1 MDLRELPGLAED
13 YPAYRELKKA
23 VARGGV
29 TQLEGLPV
37 PAKGW
42 LLAQLQRDTNRPL
55 VVISYNAEQAA
66 RLAADLARYGVEEDA
81 LTSLVSSTETLIFAE
96 GAPDLAQTGQ
106 RIAALQQIAQGSA
119 RVMVGPIGA
128 WLQRTV
134 RPDLIKDRRVELPVG
149 EAVDIASLEKSLVDF
164 GYERVEAVEQ
174 AGQWTRRGGI
184 LDIFPGDAA
193 LPFRVDFFGDD
204 IESIRPFD
212 VETQRSV
219 GKVEALTVAA
229 VREIPYEDAAVAEA
243 VARLKRELPGRVQ
256 ALKKANLDD
265 RGAEHAERLEER
277 VEGDIAQL
285 QSRVPFDAMEYYLPY
300 LYPDAVCALDY
311 IPDDAL
317 IILDEPSQAKAR
329 WEQRETEIAEI
340 MAARAARGE
349 YLTPD
354 MPHACGFGAVVA
366 KIAPAAEEPTPP
378 RSSAPLPKREGKES
392 RTSSAGLSPG
402 PPVSGGPLRSEERAK
417 QGGGFPAILLALLGR
432 GLDGIKIDKTN
443 SIPTQAGAMENF
455 AARLPAFFEALDGW
469 LGARFRCVIVTE
481 QQERMRQI
489 LADHKIPASPLDR
502 LENGG
507 DAGVFVLPG
516 SILGGFKLPE
526 ANLMVATDTDI
537 FGHRAHQKPPKRA
550 FKEGLKITSYLE
562 LREGDY
568 VVHIHHGIGRYGG
581 ITRLKGADGAERDYL
596 LLEYDGGDKVY
607 VPTDQVDRVQ
617 KYIGSAD
624 SPPTIT
630 RLNSGDWARATKK
643 ARKQVQEMAADL
655 IKLYAA
661 RKAATGHA
669 MPPDTPWQQE
679 MEDAFAYQETP
690 DQLAA
695 IEDVKKDLEDD
706 KPMDRL
712 ICGDVGYGKTE
723 VAIRAAFKVV
733 NSGRQV
739 AVLCPTTILAQQHL
753 GTFRERLAAYPV
765 KIEMLSRFVSKAEAA
780 QTLKG
785 LADGT
790 VDIVIGTHK
799 ILSKDVNFHKLGL
812 LVVDEEQRFGV
823 AHKERIKQMKRNV
836 DVLTLTATPI
846 PRTLH
851 MSLSGIRDMSLID
864 DPPEGRMAIKTFVK
878 EYDDE
883 LVREVILR
891 ELDRGGQIYFLHN
904 RIESISHVAEKVRRL
919 APTARVEIAH
929 GQMHEDDLE
938 DVMLRFGDR
947 EFDVLVCT
955 TIVESG
961 LDISNVNT
969 IVVDNADKLG
979 LSQLYQ
985 LRGRVGRSR
994 RQGYAYLLYRKD
1006 KQLSEVAE
1014 KRLSALREF
1023 QDLGSGYKVALRDL
1037 EIRGAGN
1044 LLGAAQS
1051 GTVAT
1056 VGFDLYTQLLSQ
1068 AINEMKGEPM
1078 EMEWELPQVALP
1090 LDALI
1095 PGIYIPSEA
1104 ERILMYKKLT
1114 AVRKT
1119 DDVQRIQ
1126 DEFEDRYGD
1135 PPRPVWNL
1143 LALLRLRL
1151 RCHEI
1156 GISSVVAEKR
1166 RVAIRFSG
1174 THLTPEIIRKL
1185 SRTHMQHQFLPDIV
1199 FLATP
1204 DTPARMLTAVEEMVE
1219 VLAKVLPPKAAPVQA
1234 PRPPMLGQRDTDRN
1248 GVEKNG
1254 TPRADKPKPPS
1265 AKKPPEPQPDDAKTR
1280 NLVSNQVSAR
1290 RQGTYTRG
1298 R

>member
-13 YPAYRELKKA
+13 YPAYQELKKA
-23 VARGGV
+23 VSRGGV

-42 LLAQLQRDTNRPL
+42 LLAQLQRDTDKPL
-55 VVISYNAEQAA
+55 VVISYNAEQAQ

-106 RIAALQQIAQGSA
+106 RVAALQKMAQGTA
-119 RVMVGPIGA
+119 RITVGPIGA
-128 WLQRTV
+128 WLQRAVT
-134 RPDLIKDRRVELPVG
+134 PALIRDRRVELRVG
-149 EAVDIASLEKSLVDF
+149 EAVDIGQFERSLVGF
-164 GYERVEAVEQ
+164 GYERVEAVES

-184 LDIFPGDAA
+184 LDIFPGDAS

-219 GKVEALTVAA
+219 GKAEALTIAA
-229 VREIPYEDAAVAEA
+229 VREVPYEDAAVAEA
-243 VARLKRELPGRVQ
+243 IARLQKELPGRAA
-256 ALKKANLDD
+256 ALKKANLDS
-265 RGAEHAERLEER
+265 RGAEHAEKLEER
-277 VEGDIAQL
+277 IEGDIAQL
-285 QSRVPFDAMEYYLPY
+285 QSRAYFDAMEYYLPY

-329 WEQRETEIAEI
+329 WEQRETEIQEI
-340 MAARAARGE
+340 LSARAARGE

-354 MPHACGFGAVVA
+354 MPHACGFETVVR
-366 KIAPAAEEPTPP
+366 KINLTPQPPSLSRKGEPEG
-378 RSSAPLPKREGKES
+378 SSSPLPNREG
-392 RTSSAGLSPG
+392 SALAPG
-402 PPVSGGPLRSEERAK
+402 VGHPPA
-417 QGGGFPAILLALLGR
+417 AILLALLGR

-481 QQERMRQI
+481 QEERLRQI
-489 LADHKIPASPLDR
+489 LADHRIPASPLDR

-507 DAGVFVLPG
+507 EAGVFVLPG
-516 SILGGFKLPE
+516 SVMGGFKLPE
-526 ANLMVATDTDI
+526 ANLILATDTDI

-562 LREGDY
+562 LREGDF

-581 ITRLKGADGAERDYL
+581 ITKLKGADGAERDYL

-624 SPPTIT
+624 SPPTVT

-643 ARKQVQEMAADL
+643 AKKQVQEMAADL

-679 MEDAFAYQETP
+679 MEDAFPYQETP

-739 AVLCPTTILAQQHL
+739 AILCPTTILAQQHL

-765 KIEMLSRFVSKAEAA
+765 KIEMLSRFVSKAEAT

-785 LADGT
+785 LTDGT

-799 ILSKDVNFHKLGL
+799 ILSKDVNFHRLGL

-823 AHKERIKQMKRNV
+823 IHKERIKQMKRNV

-1051 GTVAT
+1051 GTVST
-1056 VGFDLYTQLLSQ
+1056 IGFDLYTQLLSH

-1078 EMEWELPQVALP
+1078 EMEFELPNVALP

-1095 PGIYIPSEA
+1095 PGLYIPSEA

-1114 AVRKT
+1114 AVRKM

-1151 RCHEI
+1151 RCHEV

-1166 RVAIRFSG
+1166 RVALRFSG

-1185 SRTHMQHQFLPDIV
+1185 SRAHMQHQFLPDIV

-1204 DTPARMLTAVEEMVE
+1204 DTPTRMLAAVEEMVE
-1219 VLAKVLPPKAAPVQA
+1219 VLAKVLPPKPAPVRA
-1234 PRPPMLGQRDTDRN
+1234 AHPPLLGRREEASP
-1248 GVEKNG
+1248 EKNG
-1254 TPRADKPKPPS
+1254 TPRADKPKPAP
-1265 AKKPPEPQPDDAKTR
+1265 AKKPPEPQGEDARAR

-1290 RQGTYTRG
+1290 RRGTYNTRG
-1298 R
+1298 RG

>member
-13 YPAYRELKKA
+13 YPAYQELKKA

-42 LLAQLQRDTNRPL
+42 LLAQLQRDTARPL

-96 GAPDLAQTGQ
+96 GAPDLAQTGH

-229 VREIPYEDAAVAEA
+229 VREIPYEDAAVSEA
-243 VARLKRELPGRVQ
+243 VARLKRELPGRAQ

-349 YLTPD
+349 SLTPD
-354 MPHACGFGAVVA
+354 MPHACGFGTVVA
-366 KIAPAAEEPTPP
+366 KIAPTQTAYTPDPSPVPGEGGRTGKEAART
-378 RSSAPLPKREGKES
+378 RSLSDSPLPLAGEG
-392 RTSSAGLSPG
+392 PG
-402 PPVSGGPLRSEERAK
+402 VGASH
-417 QGGGFPAILLALLGR
+417 PALLLALLGR

-481 QQERMRQI
+481 QNERMRQI

-502 LENGG
+502 LENSGE
-507 DAGVFVLPG
+507 AGVFVLPG
-516 SILGGFKLPE
+516 SLLGGFKLPE
-526 ANLMVATDTDI
+526 ANLMLATDTDI

-679 MEDAFAYQETP
+679 MEDAFPYQETP

-765 KIEMLSRFVSKAEAA
+765 KIEMLSRFVSKAEAT

-851 MSLSGIRDMSLID
+851 MSLAGIRDMSLID
-864 DPPEGRMAIKTFVK
+864 DPPEGRIAIKTFVK

-1185 SRTHMQHQFLPDIV
+1185 SRSYMQHQFLPDIV

-1219 VLAKVLPPKAAPVQA
+1219 VLAKVLPPKAVPVPA
-1234 PRPPMLGQRDTDRN
+1234 PRPPHAGPARHGAQRH
-1248 GVEKNG
+1248 GKE
-1254 TPRADKPKPPS
+1254 
-1265 AKKPPEPQPDDAKTR
+1265 
-1280 NLVSNQVSAR
+1280 
-1290 RQGTYTRG
+1290 RG
-1298 R
+1298 

>member
-13 YPAYRELKKA
+13 YPAYQELKKA
-23 VARGGV
+23 VTRGGV

-42 LLAQLQRDTNRPL
+42 LLAQLQRDTGRPL
-55 VVISYNAEQAA
+55 AVISYNAEQAA

-106 RIAALQQIAQGSA
+106 RVAALQQMARGSA
-119 RVMVGPIGA
+119 RVTVGPIGA

-134 RPDLIKDRRVELPVG
+134 RPELIQDRRVEMLVG
-149 EAVDIASLEKSLVDF
+149 ESVDIGQLEQSLVGF

-219 GKVEALTVAA
+219 GKVEKLTVVA
-229 VREIPYEDAAVAEA
+229 VREIPYEDAAVADA
-243 VARLKRELPGRVQ
+243 VARLKRELPGRAQ
-256 ALKKANLDD
+256 ALKTANLDD

-285 QSRVPFDAMEYYLPY
+285 QSHAYFDAMEYYLPY
-300 LYPDAVCALDY
+300 LYSNAVCALDY
-311 IPDDAL
+311 IPDNAL
-317 IILDEPSQAKAR
+317 LILDEPSQAKAR
-329 WEQRETEIAEI
+329 WEQRETEIQEI

-354 MPHACGFGAVVA
+354 MPHVCGFEAVTSA
-366 KIAPAAEEPTPP
+366 LPKAPAT
-378 RSSAPLPKREGKES
+378 
-392 RTSSAGLSPG
+392 
-402 PPVSGGPLRSEERAK
+402 V
-417 QGGGFPAILLALLGR
+417 LLALLGR

-481 QQERMRQI
+481 QNERMRQI

-507 DAGVFVLPG
+507 EAGVFVLAG
-516 SILGGFKLPE
+516 AVLGGFKLPE
-526 ANLMVATDTDI
+526 ANLMLATDTDI

-581 ITRLKGADGAERDYL
+581 ITKLKGADGAERDYL

-624 SPPTIT
+624 SPPTVT

-643 ARKQVQEMAADL
+643 AKKQVQEMAADL

-679 MEDAFAYQETP
+679 MEDAFPYQETP

-799 ILSKDVNFHKLGL
+799 ILSKDVNFHRLGL

-891 ELDRGGQIYFLHN
+891 ELDRGGQTYFLHN
-904 RIESISHVAEKVRRL
+904 RIESISHIAEKVRRL

-969 IVVDNADKLG
+969 IVVDNADRLG

-994 RQGYAYLLYRKD
+994 RQGYAYLLFRKD

-1078 EMEWELPQVALP
+1078 EMEFELPHVSLP

-1095 PGIYIPSEA
+1095 PSVYIPSEA

-1151 RCHEI
+1151 RCHGV

-1166 RVAIRFSG
+1166 RVAVRFSG

-1185 SRTHMQHQFLPDIV
+1185 SRAHMQHQFLPDIV

-1234 PRPPMLGQRDTDRN
+1234 PRPPMLGQRDTEKN
-1248 GVEKNG
+1248 GVEKDG
-1254 TPRADKPKPPS
+1254 TPRAGKPKPAP
-1265 AKKPPEPQPDDAKTR
+1265 AKKPPEPQPDDARAR

-1290 RQGTYTRG
+1290 RRGTYTRG

>member
-13 YPAYRELKKA
+13 YPAYQELKKA

-42 LLAQLQRDTNRPL
+42 LLAQLQRDTDRPL
-55 VVISYNAEQAA
+55 VVISYNAEQAG
-66 RLAADLARYGVEEDA
+66 RLAADMARYGVEEDA

-96 GAPDLAQTGQ
+96 GAPDLAQTGK
-106 RIAALQQIAQGSA
+106 RVAALQKMARGEA
-119 RVMVGPIGA
+119 RVSVGSVGA
-128 WLQRTV
+128 WLQRAV
-134 RPDLIKDRRVELPVG
+134 APDLIRDRRVTLTVG
-149 EAVDIASLEKSLVDF
+149 ESVEIDQFEGSLVDF
-164 GYERVEAVEQ
+164 GYERVEAVES

-219 GKVEALTVAA
+219 GKAEALIVAA
-229 VREIPYEDAAVAEA
+229 VREVPLEDAAVAGA
-243 VARLKRELPGRVQ
+243 IARVKRELLGRMAAV
-256 ALKKANLDD
+256 KKANLDG

-277 VEGDIAQL
+277 IEGDIAQL
-285 QSRVPFDAMEYYLPY
+285 QSHAYFDSTEYYLPY
-300 LYPDAVCALDY
+300 LYPDAACALDY
-311 IPDDAL
+311 IPGDAL
-317 IILDEPSQAKAR
+317 IILDEPSQAGAR
-329 WEQRETEIAEI
+329 WEQRETEIGEI

-354 MPHACGFGAVVA
+354 MSHACGFGIIADA
-366 KIAPAAEEPTPP
+366 LTKAPA
-378 RSSAPLPKREGKES
+378 S
-392 RTSSAGLSPG
+392 
-402 PPVSGGPLRSEERAK
+402 V
-417 QGGGFPAILLALLGR
+417 LLALLGR
-432 GLDGIKIDKTN
+432 GLEGVKVAETN
-443 SIPTQAGAMENF
+443 KVPTQAGAMENF
-455 AARLPAFFEALDGW
+455 AARMPAFFDALDGW
-469 LGARFRCVIVTE
+469 LGARFRCVLVTE
-481 QQERMRQI
+481 QPERLRQI
-489 LADHKIPASPLDR
+489 LTDHKIPTSPLDR
-502 LENGG
+502 LESG
-507 DAGVFVLPG
+507 DEPGVFVVSG
-516 SILGGFKLPE
+516 SLLGGFKLPE
-526 ANLMVATDTDI
+526 ASLMLATDTDI
-537 FGHRAHQKPPKRA
+537 FGHRAHQKAPKRA

-562 LREGDY
+562 LREGDF
-568 VVHIHHGIGRYGG
+568 VVHILHGIGRYGG
-581 ITRLKGADGAERDYL
+581 LTRLKGTDGADRDYL

-624 SPPTIT
+624 SPPTVT

-643 ARKQVQEMAADL
+643 AKKQVQEMAADL

-679 MEDAFAYQETP
+679 MEDAFPYQETP

-739 AVLCPTTILAQQHL
+739 AILCPTTILAQQHL
-753 GTFRERLAAYPV
+753 STFRDRLAAYPV
-765 KIEMLSRFVSKAEAA
+765 KIEMLSRFVSKAEAT
-780 QTLKG
+780 QTLKN
-785 LADGT
+785 LAEGT

-799 ILSKDVNFHKLGL
+799 ILSKDVNFHRLGL

-891 ELDRGGQIYFLHN
+891 EQDRGGQVYFLHN
-904 RIESISHVAEKVRRL
+904 RIESISHVAEKIRRL

-938 DVMLRFGDR
+938 DVMLRFAHH

-969 IVVDNADKLG
+969 MIVDNADRLG
-979 LSQLYQ
+979 LAQLYQ

-994 RQGYAYLLYRKD
+994 RQGYAYLMYRKD
-1006 KQLSEVAE
+1006 KQLSDVAE

-1051 GTVAT
+1051 GAVSTI
-1056 VGFDLYTQLLSQ
+1056 GFDLYTQLLSQ
-1068 AINEMKGEPM
+1068 AINEMKGEGV
-1078 EMEWELPQVALP
+1078 EAEFELPNVALP

-1095 PGIYIPSEA
+1095 PNVYIPSEA

-1151 RCHEI
+1151 RCLEA
-1156 GISSVVAEKR
+1156 GISSAIAEKN
-1166 RVAIRFSG
+1166 RVAVRFSG
-1174 THLTPEIIRKL
+1174 THLPPDAIRKL
-1185 SRTHMQHQFLPDIV
+1185 SRTYMQHQFLPDIV
-1199 FLATP
+1199 YLATP
-1204 DTPARMLTAVEEMVE
+1204 ENPARLLTIVEEMVE
-1219 VLAKVLPPKAAPVQA
+1219 VLAKVLPPRAAPV
-1234 PRPPMLGQRDTDRN
+1234 RISHPPMLGQREAVRAP
-1248 GVEKNG
+1248 EKNG
-1254 TPRADKPKPPS
+1254 APPKTKPKPAP
-1265 AKKPPEPQPDDAKTR
+1265 AKKPAEPAPDDAKAR

-1290 RQGTYTRG
+1290 RRGTYTRG
-1298 R
+1298 RG

>member
-13 YPAYRELKKA
+13 YPAYQELKKA
-23 VARGGV
+23 VSRGGV

-42 LLAQLQRDTNRPL
+42 LLAQLQRDTDKPL
-55 VVISYNAEQAA
+55 VVISYNAEQAQ

-106 RIAALQQIAQGSA
+106 RVAALQKMAQGTA
-119 RVMVGPIGA
+119 RITVGPIGA
-128 WLQRTV
+128 WLQRAVT
-134 RPDLIKDRRVELPVG
+134 PALIRDRRVELRVG
-149 EAVDIASLEKSLVDF
+149 EAVDIGQFERSLVGF
-164 GYERVEAVEQ
+164 GYERVEAVES

-184 LDIFPGDAA
+184 LDIFPGDAS

-219 GKVEALTVAA
+219 GKAEALTIAA
-229 VREIPYEDAAVAEA
+229 VREVPYEDAAVAEA
-243 VARLKRELPGRVQ
+243 IARLQKELPGRAA
-256 ALKKANLDD
+256 ALKKANLDS
-265 RGAEHAERLEER
+265 RGAEHAEKLEER
-277 VEGDIAQL
+277 IEGDIAQL
-285 QSRVPFDAMEYYLPY
+285 QSRAYFDAMEYYLPY

-329 WEQRETEIAEI
+329 WEQRETEIQEI
-340 MAARAARGE
+340 LSARAARGE

-354 MPHACGFGAVVA
+354 MPHACGFEMVVR
-366 KIAPAAEEPTPP
+366 KINLTPQPPSLSRKGEPEG
-378 RSSAPLPKREGKES
+378 SSSPLPNREG
-392 RTSSAGLSPG
+392 SALAPG
-402 PPVSGGPLRSEERAK
+402 VGHPPA
-417 QGGGFPAILLALLGR
+417 AILLALLGR

-481 QQERMRQI
+481 QEERLRQI
-489 LADHKIPASPLDR
+489 LADHRIPASPLDR

-507 DAGVFVLPG
+507 EAGVFVLPG
-516 SILGGFKLPE
+516 SVMGGFKLPE
-526 ANLMVATDTDI
+526 ANLILATDTDI

-562 LREGDY
+562 LREGDF

-581 ITRLKGADGAERDYL
+581 ITKLKGADGAERDYL

-624 SPPTIT
+624 SPPTVT

-643 ARKQVQEMAADL
+643 AKKQVQEMAADL

-679 MEDAFAYQETP
+679 MEDAFPYQETP

-739 AVLCPTTILAQQHL
+739 AILCPTTILAQQHL

-765 KIEMLSRFVSKAEAA
+765 KIEMLSRFVSKAEAT

-785 LADGT
+785 LTDGT

-799 ILSKDVNFHKLGL
+799 ILSKDVNFHRLGL

-823 AHKERIKQMKRNV
+823 IHKERIKQMKRNV

-1051 GTVAT
+1051 GTVST
-1056 VGFDLYTQLLSQ
+1056 IGFDLYTQLLSH

-1078 EMEWELPQVALP
+1078 EMEFELPNVALP

-1095 PGIYIPSEA
+1095 PGLYIPSEA

-1114 AVRKT
+1114 AVRKM

-1151 RCHEI
+1151 RCHEV

-1166 RVAIRFSG
+1166 RVALRFSG

-1185 SRTHMQHQFLPDIV
+1185 SRAHMQHQFLPDIV

-1204 DTPARMLTAVEEMVE
+1204 DTPTRMLTAVEEMVE
-1219 VLAKVLPPKAAPVQA
+1219 VLAKVLPPKPAPVRA
-1234 PRPPMLGQRDTDRN
+1234 AHPPLLGRREEASP
-1248 GVEKNG
+1248 EKNG
-1254 TPRADKPKPPS
+1254 TPRADKPKPAP
-1265 AKKPPEPQPDDAKTR
+1265 AKKPPEPQGEDARAR

-1290 RQGTYTRG
+1290 RRGTYNTRG
-1298 R
+1298 RG

>member
-13 YPAYRELKKA
+13 YPAYQQLRKA

-42 LLAQLQRDTNRPL
+42 LLAQLQRDTDRP
-55 VVISYNAEQAA
+55 VVVLSYNAEQAA
-66 RLAADLARYGVEEDA
+66 RLAADLARYGVEADA

-96 GAPDLAQTGQ
+96 GAPDLAQTGK
-106 RIAALQQIAQGSA
+106 RVAALQQMARGTA
-119 RVMVGPIGA
+119 RVTVGSIGA
-128 WLQRTV
+128 WLQRAV
-134 RPDLIKDRRVELPVG
+134 RPELIQDRRITLTVG
-149 EAVDIASLEKSLVDF
+149 GAVDIGDFERSLVGF
-164 GYERVEAVEQ
+164 GYERVEAVEA

-219 GKVEALTVAA
+219 GKAETLLVAA
-229 VREIPYEDAAVAEA
+229 VREVPYEDAAVAEA
-243 VARLKRELPGRVQ
+243 ISRVKRELLGRMT

-277 VEGDIAQL
+277 AEGDIAQL
-285 QSRVPFDAMEYYLPY
+285 QSHAYFDSMEYYLPY

-317 IILDEPSQAKAR
+317 IILDEPTQAKAR

-354 MPHACGFGAVVA
+354 MPHACGFETV
-366 KIAPAAEEPTPP
+366 I
-378 RSSAPLPKREGKES
+378 SALPKA
-392 RTSSAGLSPG
+392 SAT
-402 PPVSGGPLRSEERAK
+402 V
-417 QGGGFPAILLALLGR
+417 LLALLGR

-469 LGARFRCVIVTE
+469 LGARFRCVLVTE
-481 QQERMRQI
+481 QSERLRQI
-489 LADHKIPASPLDR
+489 LADHKIAASPLDR

-507 DAGVFVLPG
+507 EAGVFVIEG
-516 SILGGFKLPE
+516 SVLGGFKLPE
-526 ANLMVATDTDI
+526 ANLMLATDTDI

-562 LREGDY
+562 LREGDF
-568 VVHIHHGIGRYGG
+568 VVHILHGIGRYGG
-581 ITRLKGADGAERDYL
+581 ITKLKGTDGAERDYL

-624 SPPTIT
+624 SPPTVT

-643 ARKQVQEMAADL
+643 AKKQVQEMAADL

-679 MEDAFAYQETP
+679 MEDAFPYQETP

-739 AVLCPTTILAQQHL
+739 AILCPTTILAQQHL

-765 KIEMLSRFVSKAEAA
+765 KIEMLSRFVSKAEAT

-785 LADGT
+785 LAEGT
-790 VDIVIGTHK
+790 VDIVVGTHK

-883 LVREVILR
+883 LVREVTLR

-904 RIESISHVAEKVRRL
+904 RIESISHVAEKIRRL

-938 DVMLRFGDR
+938 DVMLRFAHH

-969 IVVDNADKLG
+969 MIVDNADKLG
-979 LSQLYQ
+979 LAQLYQ

-1051 GTVAT
+1051 GTVST
-1056 VGFDLYTQLLSQ
+1056 IGFDLYTQLLSQ
-1068 AINEMKGEPM
+1068 AINEMKGEGV
-1078 EMEWELPQVALP
+1078 EMEFELPNVALP

-1095 PGIYIPSEA
+1095 PSVYIPSEA

-1151 RCHEI
+1151 RCHEV
-1156 GISSVVAEKR
+1156 GISSVIAEKR
-1166 RVAIRFSG
+1166 RVAVRFTG
-1174 THLTPEIIRKL
+1174 THLQPDSIRRL
-1185 SRTHMQHQFLPDIV
+1185 SRTYMQHQFLPDIV
-1199 FLATP
+1199 FLAAP
-1204 DTPARMLTAVEEMVE
+1204 EAPARMLTVVEEMVE
-1219 VLAKVLPPKAAPVQA
+1219 VLAKVLPPRVEPARAPH
-1234 PRPPMLGQRDTDRN
+1234 PPMLGQRETN
-1248 GVEKNG
+1248 GTAKNG
-1254 TPRADKPKPPS
+1254 HDKDGTPSKPKPKP
-1265 AKKPPEPQPDDAKTR
+1265 APATKKPPEPSGEDAKAR

-1290 RQGTYTRG
+1290 RRGTYTRG

>member
-13 YPAYRELKKA
+13 YPAYQELKKA

-42 LLAQLQRDTNRPL
+42 LLAQLARDTNRPL
-55 VVISYNAEQAA
+55 VVISYNGEQAA

-106 RIAALQQIAQGSA
+106 RVAALQKMARGSA
-119 RVMVGPIGA
+119 RITVGPIGA
-128 WLQRTV
+128 WLQRAV
-134 RPDLIKDRRVELPVG
+134 RPELLKERRVTLTVG
-149 EAVDIASLEKSLVDF
+149 EAVDLGGLEKSLVDF

-184 LDIFPGDAA
+184 LDIFPGNAA

-219 GKVEALTVAA
+219 GKVETLTVAA
-229 VREIPYEDAAVAEA
+229 VREVPYEAAAVSGA
-243 VARLKRELPGRVQ
+243 VTRLKRELPGRAA
-256 ALKKANLDD
+256 ALKRANLED
-265 RGAEHAERLEER
+265 RGAEHAEKLEEG

-285 QSRVPFDAMEYYLPY
+285 QSHAYFDAMEYYLPY
-300 LYPDAVCALDY
+300 LYPNAVCALDY

-354 MPHACGFGAVVA
+354 MPHTCGFETVVSL
-366 KIAPAAEEPTPP
+366 IAPPA
-378 RSSAPLPKREGKES
+378 SSAPVGALLAASSSRKAAPEGAANSAPTEDS
-392 RTSSAGLSPG
+392 EVGGRTAL
-402 PPVSGGPLRSEERAK
+402 
-417 QGGGFPAILLALLGR
+417 LLALLGR
-432 GLDGIKIDKTN
+432 GLDGVKIAQ
-443 SIPTQAGAMENF
+443 SIPTQAGAMESF

-469 LGARFRCVIVTE
+469 LGARFRCVLVTE
-481 QQERMRQI
+481 QQERLRQI

-502 LENGG
+502 LGNGG
-507 DAGVFVLPG
+507 EAGVFVIPG
-516 SILGGFKLPE
+516 SLLGGFKLPE
-526 ANLMVATDTDI
+526 ANLMLATDTDI

-562 LREGDY
+562 LREGDF

-581 ITRLKGADGAERDYL
+581 ITKLKGADGAERDYL

-624 SPPTIT
+624 SPPTVT

-679 MEDAFAYQETP
+679 MEDAFPYQETP

-733 NSGRQV
+733 NSGRQ
-739 AVLCPTTILAQQHL
+739 AAILCPTTILAQQHL

-765 KIEMLSRFVSKAEAA
+765 RIEMLSRFVSKAEAT

-904 RIESISHVAEKVRRL
+904 RIESISHVAEKIRRL

-969 IVVDNADKLG
+969 IVVDNADRLG

-1051 GTVAT
+1051 GTVAI

-1068 AINEMKGEPM
+1068 AINEMKGDPM
-1078 EMEWELPQVALP
+1078 EMEFELPNVTLP

-1095 PGIYIPSEA
+1095 PSVYIPSEA

-1151 RCHEI
+1151 RCHAV

-1166 RVAIRFSG
+1166 RVAVRFSG
-1174 THLTPEIIRKL
+1174 THLTPEILRKL
-1185 SRTHMQHQFLPDIV
+1185 SRAHMQHQFLPDIV

-1204 DTPARMLTAVEEMVE
+1204 DTPARMLTVVEEMVE

-1234 PRPPMLGQRDTDRN
+1234 PRPPMLGQRDTERS

-1254 TPRADKPKPPS
+1254 TPRADKPKPAP
-1265 AKKPPEPQPDDAKTR
+1265 KPKPPEPQGEDAKTR

-1290 RQGTYTRG
+1290 RRGTYTRG

>member
-13 YPAYRELKKA
+13 YPAYQELKKA
-23 VARGGV
+23 VAHGGV
-29 TQLEGLPV
+29 IQLEGLPV

-42 LLAQLQRDTNRPL
+42 LLAQLQRDLDRPL
-55 VVISYNAEQAA
+55 VIISYNDDQAQ
-66 RLAADLARYGVEEDA
+66 RLAADLARYGVGEDA
-81 LTSLVSSTETLIFAE
+81 LTTLVSSTETLVFAE
-96 GAPDLAQTGQ
+96 GAPDLAQTG
-106 RIAALQQIAQGSA
+106 RRVAALQQMAHGTA
-119 RVMVGPIGA
+119 RVTIGAIGA

-134 RPDLIKDRRVELPVG
+134 RPELLKDRRVTLSVG
-149 EAVDIASLEKSLVDF
+149 ESADLSQLEKRLFAF

-174 AGQWTRRGGI
+174 PGQWTRRGGI

-219 GKVEALTVAA
+219 GKSETLTVAA
-229 VREIPYEDAAVAEA
+229 VREVPYEIAAVTEA
-243 VARLKRELPGRVQ
+243 IARLRKELPGRMA
-256 ALKKANLDD
+256 ALKKANLDN
-265 RGAEHAERLEER
+265 RGIEHAERLEER
-277 VEGDIAQL
+277 IEGDSAQL
-285 QSRVPFDAMEYYLPY
+285 LSQAYFDSMEYYLPY
-300 LYPDAVCALDY
+300 LYPETVCALDY
-311 IPDDAL
+311 LPADAL
-317 IILDEPSQAKAR
+317 IILDEPTQAKAR

-340 MAARAARGE
+340 LEARAARGD
-349 YLTPD
+349 YLTPA
-354 MPHACGFGAVVA
+354 MPHACGFETLTTLAASRGAV
-366 KIAPAAEEPTPP
+366 
-378 RSSAPLPKREGKES
+378 
-392 RTSSAGLSPG
+392 
-402 PPVSGGPLRSEERAK
+402 
-417 QGGGFPAILLALLGR
+417 LLALLGR
-432 GLDGIKIDKTN
+432 GLDGLQIDKTN
-443 SIPTQAGAMENF
+443 SIPTQSGAMENF
-455 AARLPAFFEALDGW
+455 AGRLPAFFEAVDGW

-489 LADHKIPASPLDR
+489 LAEHKIPASPQDR
-502 LENGG
+502 LETGG
-507 DAGVFVLPG
+507 EAGVFVLPG
-516 SILGGFKLPE
+516 SLLGGFKLPE
-526 ANLMVATDTDI
+526 ANLMLATDTDI
-537 FGHRAHQKPPKRA
+537 FGHRVHQKPPKRA

-562 LREGDY
+562 LREGDF
-568 VVHIHHGIGRYGG
+568 VVHIHHGIGRYAG
-581 ITRLKGADGAERDYL
+581 ITRQKGPDGAERDYL
-596 LLEYDGGDKVY
+596 LLEYAGGDKVF
-607 VPTDQVDRVQ
+607 VPSDQVDRVQ
-617 KYIGSAD
+617 KYIGSQE

-630 RLNSGDWARATKK
+630 RLNSGDWAKATNRAK
-643 ARKQVQEMAADL
+643 KQVQEMAADL

-669 MPPDTPWQQE
+669 LPPDTPWQQE
-679 MEDAFAYQETP
+679 MEEAFPYQETP

-695 IEDVKKDLEDD
+695 IEDVKRDLEDD

-723 VAIRAAFKVV
+723 VSIRAAFKVV

-739 AVLCPTTILAQQHL
+739 AILCPTTILAQQHL

-765 KIEMLSRFVSKAEAA
+765 KIEMLSRFVSKAEAT
-780 QTLKG
+780 QTLRG
-785 LADGT
+785 LAEGT

-799 ILSKDVNFHKLGL
+799 ILSKDVNFHRLGL

-823 AHKERIKQMKRNV
+823 THKERIKQMKKNV
-836 DVLTLTATPI
+836 DVLTMTATPI

-851 MSLSGIRDMSLID
+851 MSLAGIRDMSLID
-864 DPPEGRMAIKTFVK
+864 DPPEGRIAIKTFVK

-891 ELDRGGQIYFLHN
+891 ELDRGGQVYFLHN
-904 RIESISHVAEKVRRL
+904 RVESISHVAEKIRRL
-919 APTARVEIAH
+919 VPTARAEIAH
-929 GQMHEDDLE
+929 GQLHEDDLE
-938 DVMLRFGDR
+938 DAMQRFADH
-947 EFDVLVCT
+947 EFDILVCT

-969 IVVDNADKLG
+969 IIVDNADKLG
-979 LSQLYQ
+979 LAQLYQ

-1056 VGFDLYTQLLSQ
+1056 VGFDLYTQLLSH
-1068 AINEMKGEPM
+1068 AINELKGEPM
-1078 EMEWELPQVALP
+1078 EMEFELPNVALP

-1095 PGIYIPSEA
+1095 PSVYIPSEA

-1114 AVRKT
+1114 AVRRVE
-1119 DDVQRIQ
+1119 DVQRIQ
-1126 DEFEDRYGD
+1126 EEFEDRYGD
-1135 PPRPVWNL
+1135 PPRQVWNL
-1143 LALLRLRL
+1143 LSLLRLRL
-1151 RCHEI
+1151 RCLDI
-1156 GISSVVAEKR
+1156 GISSIVAEKR
-1166 RVAIRFSG
+1166 RVAVRFSG
-1174 THLTPEIIRKL
+1174 THLTADIIRKL
-1185 SRTHMQHQFLPDIV
+1185 SRTYMQHQFLPDVV

-1219 VLAKVLPPKAAPVQA
+1219 VIAKILPPKAVPVPVKTVPRRTLMAEREQAAMPAP
-1234 PRPPMLGQRDTDRN
+1234 
-1248 GVEKNG
+1248 E
-1254 TPRADKPKPPS
+1254 KPKPI
-1265 AKKPPEPQPDDAKTR
+1265 KTKETPPDESKER
-1280 NLVSNQVSAR
+1280 NLVSHQISAR
-1290 RQGTYTRG
+1290 RRGTYTRG
-1298 R
+1298 RG

>member
-13 YPAYRELKKA
+13 YPAYQELKKA

-42 LLAQLQRDTNRPL
+42 LLAQLQRDTDKPL
-55 VVISYNAEQAA
+55 VVISYHAEQAQ

-106 RIAALQQIAQGSA
+106 RVAALQKMAQGTA
-119 RVMVGPIGA
+119 RVTVGPIGA
-128 WLQRTV
+128 WLQRAVT
-134 RPDLIKDRRVELPVG
+134 PALIRDRRVELRVG
-149 EAVDIASLEKSLVDF
+149 EAVDIGQFERSLVGF
-164 GYERVEAVEQ
+164 GYERVEAVES

-184 LDIFPGDAA
+184 LDIFPGDAS

-219 GKVEALTVAA
+219 GKAEALTVAA
-229 VREIPYEDAAVAEA
+229 VREVPYEDAAVAEA
-243 VARLKRELPGRVQ
+243 IARLQKELPGRAA
-256 ALKKANLDD
+256 ALKKANLDS
-265 RGAEHAERLEER
+265 RGAEHAEKLEER
-277 VEGDIAQL
+277 IEGDIAQL
-285 QSRVPFDAMEYYLPY
+285 QSRAYFDAMEYYLPY

-329 WEQRETEIAEI
+329 WEQRETEIQEI
-340 MAARAARGE
+340 LSARAARGE
-349 YLTPD
+349 YLTQN
-354 MPHACGFGAVVA
+354 MPHACGFEMVVR
-366 KIAPAAEEPTPP
+366 KIAPP
-378 RSSAPLPKREGKES
+378 APN
-392 RTSSAGLSPG
+392 PG
-402 PPVSGGPLRSEERAK
+402 GA
-417 QGGGFPAILLALLGR
+417 GGGAGGEAGESGHSPSDPPSIGGRGVVLLALLGR
-432 GLDGIKIDKTN
+432 GLDGIRIDKTN

-469 LGARFRCVIVTE
+469 LGARFRCIIVTE
-481 QQERMRQI
+481 QQERLRQI

-502 LENGG
+502 LEPGG
-507 DAGVFVLPG
+507 EAGVFVLPG
-516 SILGGFKLPE
+516 SVLGGFKLPE
-526 ANLMVATDTDI
+526 ASLMLATDTDI

-562 LREGDY
+562 LREGDF

-581 ITRLKGADGAERDYL
+581 ITKLKGADGAERDYL

-624 SPPTIT
+624 SPPTVT

-643 ARKQVQEMAADL
+643 AKKQVQEMAADL

-679 MEDAFAYQETP
+679 MEDAFPYQETP

-739 AVLCPTTILAQQHL
+739 AILCPTTILAQQHL

-765 KIEMLSRFVSKAEAA
+765 KIEMLSRFVSKAEAT

-785 LADGT
+785 LTDGT

-799 ILSKDVNFHKLGL
+799 ILSKDVNFHRLGL

-823 AHKERIKQMKRNV
+823 IHKERIKQMKRNV

-969 IVVDNADKLG
+969 IVVDNADRLG

-1051 GTVAT
+1051 GTVST
-1056 VGFDLYTQLLSQ
+1056 IGFDLYTQLLSH

-1078 EMEWELPQVALP
+1078 EMEFELPNVALP

-1095 PGIYIPSEA
+1095 PGLYIPSEA

-1114 AVRKT
+1114 AVRKA

-1151 RCHEI
+1151 RCHEV

-1166 RVAIRFSG
+1166 RVALRFSG

-1185 SRTHMQHQFLPDIV
+1185 SRAHMQHQFLPDIV

-1219 VLAKVLPPKAAPVQA
+1219 VLAKVLPPKAAPVRAAHPPLLGRREEAA
-1234 PRPPMLGQRDTDRN
+1234 P
-1248 GVEKNG
+1248 EKNG
-1254 TPRADKPKPPS
+1254 TEKNGAPRADKPKPAP
-1265 AKKPPEPQPDDAKTR
+1265 AKKPPEPQGEDARAR

-1290 RQGTYTRG
+1290 RRGTYTKR

>member
-1 MDLRELPGLAED
+1 MDLRELPGLADD
-13 YPAYRELKKA
+13 YPAYQQLKEA
-23 VARGGV
+23 VAGGGV
-29 TQLEGLPV
+29 TQVEGLPV

-42 LLAQLQRDTNRPL
+42 LLAQLARDTGRPIL
-55 VVISYNAEQAA
+55 VVSYNAEQAA
-66 RLAADLARYGVEEDA
+66 RLAADLARYGVEGDA
-81 LTSLVSSTETLIFAE
+81 LTHLVSSTETLLFAE

-106 RIAALQQIAQGSA
+106 RTAALQTLA
-119 RVMVGPIGA
+119 RGDARITVGAAGA
-128 WLQRTV
+128 WLQRAV
-134 RPDLIKDRRVELPVG
+134 RPELLKDRRVTLTVG
-149 EAVDIASLEKSLVDF
+149 ETLDLGTLEKSLLAF

-184 LDIFPGDAA
+184 LDVFPGDAA
-193 LPFRVDFFGDD
+193 RPVRVDFFGDD
-204 IESIRPFD
+204 IESLRPFD
-212 VETQRSV
+212 PETQRSV
-219 GKVEALTVAA
+219 GKADTLTLAP
-229 VREIPYEDAAVAEA
+229 VREVPLEADAAARA
-243 VARLKRELPGRVQ
+243 AARLRRDLPGRMA
-256 ALKKANLDD
+256 ALKKADLDN
-265 RGAEHAERLEER
+265 RGSEHADRLEER
-277 VEGDIAQL
+277 VEGDAAQL
-285 QSRVPFDAMEYYLPY
+285 EAGTHFDALEYYLPY
-300 LYPDAVCALDY
+300 LYPDDTVCALDY
-311 IPDDAL
+311 APADAL
-317 IILDEPSQAKAR
+317 FVLDEPSQAQAR
-329 WEQRETEIAEI
+329 WEQREGEIAEI
-340 MAARAARGE
+340 MDARAARGE

-354 MPHACGFGAVVA
+354 MPHACGFETVTAQIAAPGTGGVLLSLLSRAVDGLKVD
-366 KIAPAAEEPTPP
+366 
-378 RSSAPLPKREGKES
+378 
-392 RTSSAGLSPG
+392 RT
-402 PPVSGGPLRSEERAK
+402 
-417 QGGGFPAILLALLGR
+417 
-432 GLDGIKIDKTN
+432 
-443 SIPTQAGAMENF
+443 IPTQSGAMENF
-455 AARLPAFFEALDGW
+455 GGRLPAFFEAVDGW
-469 LGARFRCVIVTE
+469 LGARFRCVIVSE
-481 QQERMRQI
+481 QPERMRQI
-489 LADHKIPASPLDR
+489 LADHKLPVSPQDR
-502 LENGG
+502 LEAGG
-507 DAGVFVLPG
+507 EAGVFVLPG
-516 SILGGFKLPE
+516 SLLGGFKLPE
-526 ANLMVATDTDI
+526 AALMLATDTDI
-537 FGHRAHQKPPKRA
+537 FGHRAHQKPPRRA

-562 LREGDY
+562 LREGDF
-568 VVHIHHGIGRYGG
+568 VVHIHHGIGRYAG
-581 ITRLKGADGAERDYL
+581 ITKLKGTDGAERDYL

-624 SPPTIT
+624 SPPTVT

-643 ARKQVQEMAADL
+643 AKKQVQEMAADL

-669 MPPDTPWQQE
+669 LPPDTPWQTE
-679 MEDAFAYQETP
+679 MEESFPYQETP

-695 IEDVKKDLEDD
+695 IEDVKRDLEDD

-723 VAIRAAFKVV
+723 VAIRAAFKTV

-765 KIEMLSRFVSKAEAA
+765 RIEMLSRFVSKAEAT

-799 ILSKDVNFHKLGL
+799 ILSQDVKFQRLGL

-823 AHKERIKQMKRNV
+823 THKERIKQMKKNV

-864 DPPEGRMAIKTFVK
+864 DPPEGRMPIKTFVK

-883 LVREVILR
+883 LVREVVLR
-891 ELDRGGQIYFLHN
+891 ELDRGGQVYFLHN
-904 RIESISHVAEKVRRL
+904 RVESISHVAEKIRRL
-919 APTARVEIAH
+919 VPTARVESAH
-929 GQMHEDDLE
+929 GQMHADDLE
-938 DVMLRFGDR
+938 DVMLRF
-947 EFDVLVCT
+947 EEKAFDVLVCT

-969 IVVDNADKLG
+969 IIVDNADRLG
-979 LSQLYQ
+979 LAQLYQ

-1014 KRLSALREF
+1014 KRLGALREF

-1068 AINEMKGEPM
+1068 AINQMKGEPV
-1078 EMEWELPQVALP
+1078 EAEWELPGVSLP

-1095 PGIYIPSEA
+1095 PSVYIPSEA

-1114 AVRKT
+1114 AVRKP
-1119 DDVQRIQ
+1119 DDVQRLQ
-1126 DEFEDRYGD
+1126 EELEDRYGD
-1135 PPRPVWNL
+1135 PPRPAWNL

-1151 RCHEI
+1151 RCQEV
-1156 GISSVVAEKR
+1156 GISSITAEKR
-1166 RVAIRFSG
+1166 RVAVRFSG
-1174 THLTPEIIRKL
+1174 THLTPDPIRKL
-1185 SRTHMQHQFLPDIV
+1185 SRTYMQHQFLPDIV

-1219 VLAKVLPPKAAPVQA
+1219 VLAKVLPPKAEPVKNPAPA
-1234 PRPPMLGQRDTDRN
+1234 LRATPPRN
-1248 GVEKNG
+1248 GEG
-1254 TPRADKPKPPS
+1254 RSEEEKPKP
-1265 AKKPPEPQPDDAKTR
+1265 AADKKPGGAAADTAKER
-1280 NLVSNQVSAR
+1280 NLVSSQISAR
-1290 RQGTYTRG
+1290 RRGTYTRG

>member
-13 YPAYRELKKA
+13 YPAYQELKKA

-42 LLAQLQRDTNRPL
+42 LLAQLQRDTDRPL
-55 VVISYNAEQAA
+55 VVISYNDEQAG
-66 RLAADLARYGVEEDA
+66 RLAADMARYGVEEDA

-96 GAPDLAQTGQ
+96 GAPDLAQTGK
-106 RIAALQQIAQGSA
+106 RVAALQKMARGESRVFVGS
-119 RVMVGPIGA
+119 VGA
-128 WLQRTV
+128 WLQRAIA
-134 RPDLIKDRRVELPVG
+134 PDLIRDRRVTLTVG
-149 EAVDIASLEKSLVDF
+149 ESVDIGQFEKSLVDF
-164 GYERVEAVEQ
+164 GYERVEAVES

-184 LDIFPGDAA
+184 LDIFPGDTV

-219 GKVEALTVAA
+219 GKADALTIAA
-229 VREIPYEDAAVAEA
+229 VREVPLEDVAVADA
-243 VARLKRELPGRVQ
+243 VSRVKRELLGRMAAV
-256 ALKKANLDD
+256 KKANLDG

-277 VEGDIAQL
+277 IEGDIAQL
-285 QSRVPFDAMEYYLPY
+285 QSQAYFDSTEYYLPY
-300 LYPDAVCALDY
+300 LYPDAACALDY

-329 WEQRETEIAEI
+329 WEQRETEIGEI

-354 MPHACGFGAVVA
+354 MPHACGFDIVTDALT
-366 KIAPAAEEPTPP
+366 KAPA
-378 RSSAPLPKREGKES
+378 S
-392 RTSSAGLSPG
+392 
-402 PPVSGGPLRSEERAK
+402 V
-417 QGGGFPAILLALLGR
+417 LLALLGR

-455 AARLPAFFEALDGW
+455 AARIPAFFEALDGW
-469 LGARFRCVIVTE
+469 LGARFRCVLVTE
-481 QQERMRQI
+481 QSERLRQI
-489 LADHKIPASPLDR
+489 LTDHKIPASPLDR
-502 LENGG
+502 LESGG
-507 DAGVFVLPG
+507 EPGVFVVSG
-516 SILGGFKLPE
+516 SLLGGFKLPE
-526 ANLMVATDTDI
+526 ANLMLATDTDI

-562 LREGDY
+562 LREGDF
-568 VVHIHHGIGRYGG
+568 VVHILHGIGRYGG
-581 ITRLKGADGAERDYL
+581 LTRLKGTDGADRDYL

-624 SPPTIT
+624 SPPTVT

-643 ARKQVQEMAADL
+643 AKKQVQEMAADL

-679 MEDAFAYQETP
+679 MEDAFPYQETP

-739 AVLCPTTILAQQHL
+739 AILCPTTILAQQHL
-753 GTFRERLAAYPV
+753 STFRDRLAAYPV
-765 KIEMLSRFVSKAEAA
+765 KIEMLSRFVSKAEAT
-780 QTLKG
+780 QTLKN
-785 LADGT
+785 LTDGT

-851 MSLSGIRDMSLID
+851 MSLAGIRDMSLID
-864 DPPEGRMAIKTFVK
+864 DPPEGRIAIKTFVK

-904 RIESISHVAEKVRRL
+904 RIESISHVAEKIRRL

-938 DVMLRFGDR
+938 DVMLGFGHH

-969 IVVDNADKLG
+969 MIVDNADRLG

-994 RQGYAYLLYRKD
+994 RQGYAYLMYRKD
-1006 KQLSEVAE
+1006 KQLSDVAE

-1051 GTVAT
+1051 GAVSTI
-1056 VGFDLYTQLLSQ
+1056 GFDLYTQLLSQ
-1068 AINEMKGEPM
+1068 AINEMKGEGV
-1078 EMEWELPQVALP
+1078 EAEFELPNIALP

-1095 PGIYIPSEA
+1095 PSVYIPSEA

-1114 AVRKT
+1114 AVRKA
-1119 DDVQRIQ
+1119 DDAQRVQ

-1151 RCHEI
+1151 RCLEV
-1156 GISSVVAEKR
+1156 GISSALAEKN
-1166 RVAIRFSG
+1166 RVAVRFSG
-1174 THLTPEIIRKL
+1174 THLPPDVIRRL
-1185 SRTHMQHQFLPDIV
+1185 SRTYMQHQFLPDIV
-1199 FLATP
+1199 YLATP
-1204 DTPARMLTAVEEMVE
+1204 NNPARLLTVVEEMVE
-1219 VLAKVLPPKAAPVQA
+1219 VLAKVLPPRAAPVRA
-1234 PRPPMLGQRDTDRN
+1234 PHPPMLGQREAPKQAP
-1248 GVEKNG
+1248 EKNG
-1254 TPRADKPKPPS
+1254 TPPQSKPRPAP
-1265 AKKPPEPQPDDAKTR
+1265 AKKPAEPAPDDAKTR

-1290 RQGTYTRG
+1290 RRGTYTHKR
-1298 R
+1298 

>member
-13 YPAYRELKKA
+13 YPAYQELKKA

-42 LLAQLQRDTNRPL
+42 LLAQLQRDTDKPL
-55 VVISYNAEQAA
+55 VVISYNAEQAQ

-106 RIAALQQIAQGSA
+106 RVAALQKMAQGTA
-119 RVMVGPIGA
+119 RVTVGPIGA
-128 WLQRTV
+128 WLQRAVT
-134 RPDLIKDRRVELPVG
+134 PALIRDRRVELRVG
-149 EAVDIASLEKSLVDF
+149 EAVDIGQFERSLVGF
-164 GYERVEAVEQ
+164 GYERVEAVES

-184 LDIFPGDAA
+184 LDIFPGDAS

-219 GKVEALTVAA
+219 GKAEALTVAA
-229 VREIPYEDAAVAEA
+229 VREVPYEDAAVAEA
-243 VARLKRELPGRVQ
+243 IARLQKELPGRAA
-256 ALKKANLDD
+256 ALKKANLDS
-265 RGAEHAERLEER
+265 RGAEHAEKLEER
-277 VEGDIAQL
+277 IEGDIAQL
-285 QSRVPFDAMEYYLPY
+285 QSRAYFDAMEYYLPY

-329 WEQRETEIAEI
+329 WEQRETEIQEI
-340 MAARAARGE
+340 LSARAARGE
-349 YLTPD
+349 YLTQN
-354 MPHACGFGAVVA
+354 MPHACGFEMVA
-366 KIAPAAEEPTPP
+366 RKIAPP
-378 RSSAPLPKREGKES
+378 APN
-392 RTSSAGLSPG
+392 PG
-402 PPVSGGPLRSEERAK
+402 GA
-417 QGGGFPAILLALLGR
+417 GGGAGGEAGESGHSPSDPPSIGGRGVVLLALLGR
-432 GLDGIKIDKTN
+432 GLDGIRIDKTN

-469 LGARFRCVIVTE
+469 LGARFRCIIVTE
-481 QQERMRQI
+481 QQERLRQI

-502 LENGG
+502 LEPGG
-507 DAGVFVLPG
+507 EAGVFVLPG
-516 SILGGFKLPE
+516 SVLGGFKLPE
-526 ANLMVATDTDI
+526 ASLMLATDTDI

-562 LREGDY
+562 LREGDF

-581 ITRLKGADGAERDYL
+581 ITKLKGADGAERDYL

-624 SPPTIT
+624 SPPTVT

-643 ARKQVQEMAADL
+643 AKKQVQEMAADL

-679 MEDAFAYQETP
+679 MEDAFPYQETP

-739 AVLCPTTILAQQHL
+739 AILCPTTILAQQHL

-765 KIEMLSRFVSKAEAA
+765 KIEMLSRFVSKAEAT

-785 LADGT
+785 LTDGT

-799 ILSKDVNFHKLGL
+799 ILSKDVNFHRLGL

-823 AHKERIKQMKRNV
+823 IHKERIKQMKRNV

-969 IVVDNADKLG
+969 IVVDNADRLG

-1051 GTVAT
+1051 GTVST
-1056 VGFDLYTQLLSQ
+1056 IGFDLYTQLLSH

-1078 EMEWELPQVALP
+1078 EMEFELPNVALP

-1095 PGIYIPSEA
+1095 PGLYIPSEA

-1114 AVRKT
+1114 AVRKA

-1151 RCHEI
+1151 RCHEV

-1166 RVAIRFSG
+1166 RVALRFSG

-1185 SRTHMQHQFLPDIV
+1185 SRAHMQHQFLPDIV

-1219 VLAKVLPPKAAPVQA
+1219 VLAKVLPPKAAPVRAAHPPLLGRREEAA
-1234 PRPPMLGQRDTDRN
+1234 PEKN
-1248 GVEKNG
+1248 GTEKNG
-1254 TPRADKPKPPS
+1254 TPRADKPKPAP
-1265 AKKPPEPQPDDAKTR
+1265 AKKPPEPQGEDARAR

-1290 RQGTYTRG
+1290 RRGTYTKR

>member
-1 MDLRELPGLAED
+1 MDLRELPGLSDD
-13 YPAYRELKKA
+13 YPAYQTLKDAIKT
-23 VARGGV
+23 GGV

-42 LLAQLQRDTNRPL
+42 LLAQMSRELGRPL
-55 VVISYNAEQAA
+55 VVISYNSDQAA
-66 RLAADLARYGVEEDA
+66 RLAADLARYGVEGDA
-81 LTSLVSSTETLIFAE
+81 LISLPSSTETLIFAE

-106 RIAALQQIAQGSA
+106 RVAALQQLGLGKAK
-119 RVMVGPIGA
+119 VTVGPIGA

-134 RPDLIKDRRVELPVG
+134 RPELLKDRRVVLTVSETV
-149 EAVDIASLEKSLVDF
+149 EIDDLEKSLTEF
-164 GYERVEAVEQ
+164 GYDRVEAVEQ
-174 AGQWTRRGGI
+174 PGQWTRRGGI
-184 LDIFPGDAA
+184 LDIFPGDAR
-193 LPFRVDFFGDD
+193 LPLRVDFFGDD

-212 VETQRSV
+212 VESQRSAGTSESV
-219 GKVEALTVAA
+219 VIAP
-229 VREIPYEDAAVAEA
+229 VREVPLEDTAVAGA
-243 VARLKRELPGRVQ
+243 VSRLKRELPGRVA
-256 ALKKANLDD
+256 ALKKANLEA
-265 RGAEHAERLEER
+265 RGLEHAERLEER
-277 VEGDIAQL
+277 IEGDIAQL
-285 QSRVPFDAMEYYLPY
+285 QAGTTFDALEYYLPY

-311 IPDDAL
+311 IPENAL
-317 IILDEPSQAKAR
+317 LILDEPSQAQAR
-329 WEQRETEIAEI
+329 WEQREGEIAEI
-340 MAARAARGE
+340 MTARAARGE

-354 MPHACGFGAVVA
+354 MPHACGFETVKALLTAPTPGASA
-366 KIAPAAEEPTPP
+366 DPGATAPASPVPGEGFRTDRKPSSLILPLSHEVGEGSE
-378 RSSAPLPKREGKES
+378 RSD
-392 RTSSAGLSPG
+392 
-402 PPVSGGPLRSEERAK
+402 
-417 QGGGFPAILLALLGR
+417 GGGGRSAVFLALLGR
-432 GLDGIKIDKTN
+432 GLDGVKITT
-443 SIPTQAGAMENF
+443 SIPTQAGAMESF
-455 AARLPAFFEALDGW
+455 AGRLPAFFEALDGW
-469 LGARFRCVIVTE
+469 LGARFRCVIVSE
-481 QQERMRQI
+481 QAERMRQI
-489 LADHKIPASPLDR
+489 LAEHKLPISPQDR

-507 DAGVFVLPG
+507 EAGVFVLPG
-516 SILGGFKLPE
+516 SLLGGFKLPE
-526 ANLMVATDTDI
+526 ASFMLATDTDI
-537 FGHRAHQKPPKRA
+537 FGHRAHQKPPKRT

-568 VVHIHHGIGRYGG
+568 VVHIHHGIGRYAG
-581 ITRLKGADGAERDYL
+581 ISRLKGTDGAERDYL

-624 SPPTIT
+624 SPPTVT
-630 RLNSGDWARATKK
+630 RLHSGDWARATKK
-643 ARKQVQEMAADL
+643 AQKQVQEMAAEL

-669 MPPDTPWQQE
+669 LPPDTPWQTE
-679 MEDAFAYQETP
+679 MEEAFPYQETP
-690 DQLAA
+690 DQQAA
-695 IEDVKKDLEDD
+695 IDDVKRDLEDD

-753 GTFRERLAAYPV
+753 ATFRERLAAYPV
-765 KIEMLSRFVSKAEAA
+765 KIEMLSRFVSKADAT
-780 QTLKG
+780 QTVRG
-785 LADGT
+785 LEEGT

-799 ILSKDVNFHKLGL
+799 ILSKDVKFHKLGL

-823 AHKERIKQMKRNV
+823 THKERIKQMKKNV

-919 APTARVEIAH
+919 VPTARVEIAH
-929 GQMHEDDLE
+929 GQMHADDLE
-938 DVMLRFGDR
+938 DVMLRFA
-947 EFDVLVCT
+947 EKAFDVLVCT

-961 LDISNVNT
+961 LDIPNVNT
-969 IVVDNADKLG
+969 IVVDNADRLG
-979 LSQLYQ
+979 LAQLYQ
-985 LRGRVGRSR
+985 LRGRVGRSK

-1006 KQLSEVAE
+1006 KQLTEVAE

-1023 QDLGSGYKVALRDL
+1023 SDLGSGYKVALRDL

-1068 AINEMKGEPM
+1068 AINEMRGQPVEGEF
-1078 EMEWELPQVALP
+1078 ELPNVSLP

-1095 PGIYIPSEA
+1095 PSAYIPSEA
-1104 ERILMYKKLT
+1104 ERILMYKKLA

-1119 DDVQRIQ
+1119 NDVQRIQ
-1126 DEFEDRYGD
+1126 DELEDRYGD

-1143 LALLRLRL
+1143 LAILRLRL
-1151 RCHEI
+1151 RCAEV
-1156 GISSVVAEKR
+1156 GISAIVAEKR
-1166 RVAIRFSG
+1166 RIAIRFTG
-1174 THLTPEIIRKL
+1174 THLTQDNLRRL
-1185 SRTHMQHQFLPDIV
+1185 SRTYMQHQFLPDVV
-1199 FLATP
+1199 FAAAPEL
-1204 DTPARMLTAVEEMVE
+1204 PAKMLQTAEEMVE
-1219 VLAKVLPPKAAPVQA
+1219 VLAKYLPPKISAEPAKSPIKQILAARNDDA
-1234 PRPPMLGQRDTDRN
+1234 P
-1248 GVEKNG
+1248 
-1254 TPRADKPKPPS
+1254 TPTPKPKVP
-1265 AKKPPEPQPDDAKTR
+1265 AKEATEADVAKTR
-1280 NLVSNQVSAR
+1280 NLVTNQISSR
-1290 RQGTYTRG
+1290 RRGTYTRG
-1298 R
+1298 RG